1 MNLGPLVTF
10 CCSLGWSISG
20 GGYKSTSFSLLYE
33 LVAGDRLYTV
43 GEITGEQLIA
53 PQGQETHNMFTPFL
67 MYKSVA

>member
-1 MNLGPLVTF
+1 MAF

-33 LVAGDRLYTV
+33 LVAEDRLYAV
-43 GEITGEQLIA
+43 GEITGEQLVE
-53 PQGQETHNMFTPFL
+53 PQGQETCNMFTAFL